1 MLVYSITSDLST
13 CYFDTKGSNTI
24 FTTQLLGS
32 TSFPEITREYC
43 RDLFG
48 HFFGNSSQLEL
59 AVFEV
64 FFWILT

>member
-24 FTTQLLGS
+24 FTTQLLG

-48 HFFGNSSQLEL
+48 HFFFGNSSQLEL
-59 AVFEV
+59 AVFEG
-64 FFWILT
+64 FWILT